1 MKKLMLSLVALIFS
15 MTVVAGNFAM
25 AAEGPMDEPKTE
37 KKEKKGKKGK
47 KEKKEKKHK
56 KSKKAKKAKK
66 AEGEEGGK

>member
-25 AAEGPMDEPKTE
+25 AAEGPVDEPKTE
-37 KKEKKGKKGK
+37 KKSEKKGKKG
-47 KEKKEKKHK
+47 KKEKKHK

-66 AEGEEGGK
+66 TEGEEGGK